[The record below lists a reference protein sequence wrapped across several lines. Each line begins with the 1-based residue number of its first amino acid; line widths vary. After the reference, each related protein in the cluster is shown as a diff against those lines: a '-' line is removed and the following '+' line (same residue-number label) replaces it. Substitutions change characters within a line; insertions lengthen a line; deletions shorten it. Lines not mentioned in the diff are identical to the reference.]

1 MASAMPTAL
10 IERHGLQP
18 LQGVY
23 SGHNYA
29 DALYQGMASAPAGR
43 LLGAQL
49 CRCFVSG
56 HGFSRAD
63 QAHKKDVGFSPC
75 GNVLLPRK

>member
-1 MASAMPTAL
+1 MALAMPTAL

-29 DALYQGMASAPAGR
+29 DALYQGMASAVPIKPIKKTWALAPAGMFF
-43 LLGAQL
+43 
-49 CRCFVSG
+49 CRVNNPN
-56 HGFSRAD
+56 A
-63 QAHKKDVGFSPC
+63 
-75 GNVLLPRK
+75 